1 MSFWENGCHRKSVK
15 PRIQWWNFNVKF
27 TESILLWRD
36 SEWHHRHSA
45 AFAPWKW
52 LGGSHSRPEY
62 RSPPQIA
69 AGIGYLAT
77 SCDILWPFMATSC
90 RTGKN
95 LEESTWINISIHFC
109 DWRVMKCRGVLFR
122 EAAKHSKLLILAD
135 RTASFHSYG
144 LFIFKNFIYL
154 ELESKIYVQISILDG
169 CTVKQQVFEAWS
181 YVSFESNGSWLVK
194 SFRFVGP
201 DKLGP
206 ATNSSCEKWS
216 CARISGSRISFED
229 GSGGAQAAI

>member
-1 MSFWENGCHRKSVK
+1 MWNSLNPSYSGVILNDITGILQHLHLGNGWEVVTAGQN
-15 PRIQWWNFNVKF
+15 
-27 TESILLWRD
+27 TEVHLKLLL
-36 SEWHHRHSA
+36 ELVTLRH
-45 AFAPWKW
+45 
-52 LGGSHSRPEY
+52 LV
-62 RSPPQIA
+62 
-69 AGIGYLAT
+69 T